1 MFSVR
6 HLRQLPQGLSGA
18 LVVAALVLGGAGT
31 GLHRSSQAVAPTR
44 SSPQTVA
51 PTHGSSQVQAITP
64 RAALVRVLT
73 APHLEPSWFAPVFLA
88 QVSVAQLQQAI
99 ATLKAQ
105 LGPYQGVTAQPDGSY
120 LVRFSRGT
128 VQARIHLDGQ
138 GRIDGLLFTNIHF
151 TYVSR
156 RAALTGLKGL
166 PGRVSVL
173 VLANG
178 APRIA
183 IAPDASLAVG
193 SAFKLAVMTGLN
205 DRIAAHQLSWQQQI
219 TLQASDKSLPS
230 GILQTKP
237 VGSRYTISDV
247 ARYMI
252 SISDNTAA
260 NMLIRV
266 VGRPSIDPLIPLRD
280 RPILTTREAFVLKAP
295 ANRALRDRY
304 LAAATPAARLSILQ
318 QADRLPLPAIKPFAR
333 LLAAG
338 PVAPRIEWFFS
349 VRQLCGLMGRVSALP
364 QMSVNPGVA
373 DPSEWSHV
381 AYKGGSEPGVL
392 NLTTLAR
399 AHDGTTYCLAAT
411 WNNGA
416 NLDEGRFEQLYSSL
430 LHSFH

>member
-1 MFSVR
+1 MLQRGTTKRHAQVLVSVAA
-6 HLRQLPQGLSGA
+6 GLMLLAGPSSA
-18 LVVAALVLGGAGT
+18 LAAPGQPSVVAL
-31 GLHRSSQAVAPTR
+31 APV
-44 SSPQTVA
+44 P
-51 PTHGSSQVQAITP
+51 ITP
-64 RAALVRVLT
+64 QAALVRVLT
-73 APHLEPSWFAPVFLA
+73 APRPRADWFAPVFLV
-88 QVSVAQLQQAI
+88 QVSVAQLQQGI
-99 ATLKAQ
+99 AALKTQ
-105 LGPYQGVTAQPDGSY
+105 LGPYQTVTARPGGSY
-120 LVRFSRGT
+120 LVRFARGT
-128 VQARIHLDGQ
+128 VQAQIHLDGQ

-151 TYVSR
+151 TYVSQG
-156 RAALTGLKGL
+156 AALAGLKGL

-183 IAPDASLAVG
+183 VDPAASLAVG
-193 SAFKLAVMTGLN
+193 SAFKLAVMAALTQ
-205 DRIAAHQLSWQQQI
+205 RIAAHQLSWQQHI
-219 TLQASDKSLPS
+219 TLHASDKSLPS

-237 VGSRYTISDV
+237 VGSRYTIADV
-247 ARYMI
+247 ARDMI

-266 VGRPSIDPLIPLRD
+266 VGRPAIDPLIPLRD
-280 RPILTTREAFVLKAP
+280 RPILTTREAFVLKDP

-304 LAAATPAARLSILQ
+304 LAAATPAARLDILQ
-318 QADRLPLPAIKPFAR
+318 QADRLPLPVLKPFAR

-349 VRQLCGLMGRVSALP
+349 ARQLCGLMGRVSALP

-373 DPSEWSHV
+373 NPSEWAHV

-392 NLTTLAR
+392 NLTTLAQ
-399 AHDGTTYCLAAT
+399 AHDGTTYCVSAT

-416 NLDEGRFEQLYSSL
+416 TLDEGRFEQLYSSL